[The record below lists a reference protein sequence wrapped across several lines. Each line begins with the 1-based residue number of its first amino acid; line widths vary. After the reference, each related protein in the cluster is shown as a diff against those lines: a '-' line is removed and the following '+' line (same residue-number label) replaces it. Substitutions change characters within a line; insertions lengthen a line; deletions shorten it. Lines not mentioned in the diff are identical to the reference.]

1 MNYKKSMKSK
11 KHLQTT
17 ITINEHDL
25 ARLGLTY
32 LDVFELFVEGGG
44 GGGRFDMDLKV
55 GCDLNGDD
63 RSRLDLNF
71 DVGVPMLLSDWCL
84 N

>member
-1 MNYKKSMKSK
+1 M
-11 KHLQTT
+11 
-17 ITINEHDL
+17 
-25 ARLGLTY
+25 
-32 LDVFELFVEGGG
+32 
-44 GGGRFDMDLKV
+44 GRFDMGLKV
-55 GCDLNGDD
+55 GCDLNGGD